1 MIQVEQ
7 IKEVLRIH
15 NFQVQILKKDYTKME
30 KILQS
35 TRKEW
40 TNKGK
45 SRTSLTQFSEIRKR
59 FLLRNI

>member
-45 SRTSLTQFSEIRKR
+45 SRTSSTQFSEIRKR